1 METRVSGFSE
11 SQREYLL
18 NWFKQKAEMD
28 RVSEEAYRR
37 KKIEKKL
44 IKKGEKK
51 GIRKGEKRG
60 IRKGEKRGEKR
71 GIVKVIG
78 QMMAQQNMTCQE
90 AMDFI
95 NLDPSMRKY
104 VLEALEDKKRVN
116 HMVPDR

>member
-44 IKKGEKK
+44 IKKGEK
-51 GIRKGEKRG
+51 
-60 IRKGEKRGEKR
+60 R

-104 VLEALEDKKRVN
+104 VKKALEYKRIKEE
-116 HMVPDR
+116 

>member
-44 IKKGEKK
+44 IKKGEKR

-60 IRKGEKRGEKR
+60 EKKGEKR

-104 VLEALEDKKRVN
+104 VKKALENKRIKEE
-116 HMVPDR
+116 

>member
-28 RVSEEAYRR
+28 RVIEEAYRR

-44 IKKGEKK
+44 IK
-51 GIRKGEKRG
+51 
-60 IRKGEKRGEKR
+60 KGEKRGEKR

-104 VLEALEDKKRVN
+104 VLEALENKRIKEE
-116 HMVPDR
+116 

>member
-44 IKKGEKK
+44 IKKGEK
-51 GIRKGEKRG
+51 RG
-60 IRKGEKRGEKR
+60 IRKGEKR

-90 AMDFI
+90 VMDFI